1 MYKIAF
7 TDIDGTLLGPDRN
20 LTPATIAAVTQLK
33 GKVPFILVSSRMP
46 RQMYHLQKD
55 LDILDL
61 PLIAYNGGYISHQ
74 KKGLFSV
81 EIPIEVVEK
90 IVQYNQNDPEN
101 QVHLSLFHADQWY
114 VEEMDYWALRE
125 QTNTKA
131 NPEVKSNKEVIAL
144 WKNEGLGAHKVM
156 CMGAKEKI
164 DRLWDYLE
172 DEFLDTLHL
181 YRSKDTYIEIA
192 NKKIS
197 KLTGILEVLK
207 HCYPEIDLT
216 QAVAFGDNYNDIEM
230 LEGVGLGVAVANARE
245 EVKAV
250 ADQITKHHKEDG
262 VAISLN
268 EIFNISLRN
277 NLEQ

>member
-20 LTPATIAAVTQLK
+20 LTPATIAAVAHLN
-33 GKVPFILVSSRMP
+33 GEVPFILVSSRMP

-55 LDILDL
+55 LQILDL
-61 PLIAYNGGYISHQ
+61 PLIAYNGGYISVNQ
-74 KKGLFSV
+74 KGLFSV
-81 EIPIEVVEK
+81 EIPVAMVEE
-90 IVQYNQNDPEN
+90 IVQYNQKDPQN

-125 QTNTKA
+125 ETNTKA
-131 NPEVKSNKEVIAL
+131 SPEVKPHKEVIEL
-144 WKNEGLGAHKVM
+144 WKSTSVGAHKIM
-156 CMGAKEKI
+156 CMGDKEKI
-164 DRLWDYLE
+164 ERLYNYLE
-172 DEFLDTLHL
+172 EKFSDQLHL

-192 NKKIS
+192 NKKVS
-197 KLTGILEVLK
+197 KLTGINEVLHK
-207 HCYPEIDLT
+207 CYPQITLS

-230 LEGVGLGVAVANARE
+230 LQGVGLGVAVANARE

-262 VAISLN
+262 VAISLQH
-268 EIFNISLRN
+268 IFNFSLGN
-277 NLEQ
+277 KTE